1 MNAMIRGGPG
11 LVWSR
16 LAPNIVRT
24 GGSAFGNQNVPSQ
37 LLNRTI
43 SNEMYK
49 NRTSISH
56 CTVAKQQGPI
66 DLSSFGSSP
75 LVPPEPPLA
84 IIISGP
90 SGVGKDAV
98 IRQLQQKRSDLQFV
112 VTATSRAMRPGEQNG
127 VDYFFV
133 SKEQFEEWIA
143 QGALLEHAVVYGEYK
158 GIPRHQVE
166 DALRNNTDV
175 VLRVDVQGAAT
186 MRKLLPDVVSIFLIA
201 DTEAELVQRLV
212 DRKTEPEDKMKIRI
226 ETAREELRHLMDF
239 DYVVVN
245 RDGEM
250 EETVNTIE
258 KIILAEKHKVS
269 RRIL

>member
-1 MNAMIRGGPG
+1 MNVVIRGGPG
-11 LVWSR
+11 VVLSR
-16 LAPNIVRT
+16 CAPRMFQGCNRFAGLGERSYRWGYSFEDIKMKTSMHYSTTNRQ
-24 GGSAFGNQNVPSQ
+24 SAF
-37 LLNRTI
+37 
-43 SNEMYK
+43 
-49 NRTSISH
+49 
-56 CTVAKQQGPI
+56 

-98 IRQLQQKRSDLQFV
+98 IRKLQRKRQDLHFV
-112 VTATSRAMRPGEQNG
+112 VTATSRSMRPGEQDG

-133 SKEQFEEWIA
+133 SKDQFEKWIE
-143 QGALLEHAVVYGEYK
+143 QGALLEHAIVYGEYK
-158 GIPRHQVE
+158 GIPRRQVE
-166 DALRNNTDV
+166 DALENNTDV

-226 ETAREELRHLMDF
+226 ETAREEIKHLMDF

-245 RDGEM
+245 RDGAM

-258 KIILAEKHKVS
+258 KIILAEKHRVS
-269 RRIL
+269 RRIQT

>member
-1 MNAMIRGGPG
+1 MNCTM
-11 LVWSR
+11 SKH
-16 LAPNIVRT
+16 
-24 GGSAFGNQNVPSQ
+24 QN
-37 LLNRTI
+37 TI
-43 SNEMYK
+43 E
-49 NRTSISH
+49 
-56 CTVAKQQGPI
+56 
-66 DLSSFGSSP
+66 LSSFGSSP

-98 IRQLQQKRSDLQFV
+98 IRKLQRKRQDLHFV
-112 VTATSRAMRPGEQNG
+112 VTATSRSMRPGEKDG

-133 SKEQFEEWIA
+133 SKEQFEKWIEE
-143 QGALLEHAVVYGEYK
+143 GALLEHAIVYGEYK
-158 GIPRHQVE
+158 GIPRKQVE
-166 DALRNNTDV
+166 DALGNNTDV

-186 MRKLLPDVVSIFLIA
+186 MRKLLPDVLSIFLIA
-201 DTEAELVQRLV
+201 DTELELVQRLV
-212 DRKTEPEDKMKIRI
+212 ARKTEPEDKMKVRI
-226 ETAREELRHLMDF
+226 ETAREEIKHLMDF

-269 RRIL
+269 RRIK